1 MNFGKV
7 DDPGNIDFT
16 LPPTHEQTIKVL
28 KKQEPSKFLN
38 VRVGCAK
45 WNKKDLK
52 NFYPKGTKDELT
64 YYTSQFNSIEL
75 NASFYRMFPADQFQT
90 WYDKAQGDFQ
100 FFPKVTRS
108 ISHIKRL
115 NDSEILVDDY
125 VSNLMPLKEKLG
137 MVFLQMPENFHAKNL
152 DRLEPF
158 FKHWPKEI
166 PLGLEL
172 RHAEWFQDSSISYEL
187 NEILMKH
194 NITNIITDSAGRRD
208 LLHMRLTNETAFI
221 RYNGANHPSDYTR
234 LDDWLNVIEEWYELG
249 LKNLYFFVHQN
260 VEEASPLLSA
270 YFIKKLNAKFNLEL
284 PIPKTLN

>member
-7 DDPGNIDFT
+7 NDPGSIDFT
-16 LPPTHEQTIKVL
+16 LPPTHKQTVKVL
-28 KKQEPSKFLN
+28 KKHASSEFRN

-52 NFYPKGTKDELT
+52 NFYPKGIKDELT

-75 NASFYRMFPADQFQT
+75 NASFYRMFPEKQFQT
-90 WYDKAQGDFQ
+90 WYDKASRDFQ
-100 FFPKVTRS
+100 FFPKVPRS
-108 ISHIKRL
+108 ISHTKRL
-115 NDSEILVDDY
+115 NDSKLLVDDY
-125 VSNLMPLKEKLG
+125 VSNLLPLKEKLG
-137 MVFLQMPENFHAKNL
+137 MVFLQMPENFHTKNI

-158 FKHWPKEI
+158 FQHWPKEI

-172 RHAEWFQDSSISYEL
+172 RHTDWIQDLSISEEL
-187 NEILMKH
+187 NEILMKYD
-194 NITNIITDSAGRRD
+194 IANIITDSAGRRD

-221 RYNGANHPSDYTR
+221 RFNGANHSSDYDR
-234 LDDWLNVIEEWYELG
+234 LDDWLKVIEEWYELG
-249 LKNLYFFVHQN
+249 LKNLYFFLHQN

-270 YFIKKLNAKFNLEL
+270 YFIKKLNAKFNLQL

>member
-28 KKQEPSKFLN
+28 KDHEPSKFIN

-75 NASFYRMFPADQFQT
+75 NASFYRMFPAEQFQT
-90 WYDKAQGDFQ
+90 WYDKALGDFQ

-137 MVFLQMPENFHAKNL
+137 MVFLQMPENFHPKNI

-172 RHAEWFQDSSISYEL
+172 RHTEWLQDSSISDEL
-187 NEILMKH
+187 NEILLKY
-194 NITNIITDSAGRRD
+194 NIANIITDSAGRRD

-221 RYNGANHPSDYTR
+221 RYNGANHSSDYSR
-234 LDDWLNVIEEWYELG
+234 LDEWLEVIEEWYELG

-270 YFIKKLNAKFNLEL
+270 YFIEKLNAKFNLEL
-284 PIPKTLN
+284 PIPDTLN